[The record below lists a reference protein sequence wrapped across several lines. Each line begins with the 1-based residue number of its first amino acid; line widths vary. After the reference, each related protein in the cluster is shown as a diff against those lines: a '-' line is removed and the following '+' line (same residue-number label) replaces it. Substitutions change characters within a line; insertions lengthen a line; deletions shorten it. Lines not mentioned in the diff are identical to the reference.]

1 MVHGAGSAKWSF
13 DLMRP
18 HLEPHFSVWA
28 LDRRGRGHSGDGDGY
43 SLEREFEDV
52 EAVVREAGLPDAFL
66 FGHSYGGLVAAGAA
80 ARLGRLR
87 ALALYEPAMGD
98 ALADDAWIQR
108 YEASI
113 AAGDRSAAVR
123 TFMRDVG
130 GYSQEEI
137 DVMEETPVWRARLE
151 VAPTAVRELRA
162 LRGLTLGSVSLREI
176 TAPCLLLLGS
186 KSPEWARRSTDA
198 FAAAIPKPEV
208 RVLEGHG
215 HGANLTGPELVAA
228 ELERLVP
235 SVIESRSDRD
245 ASA

>member
-1 MVHGAGSAKWSF
+1 MTPGFSA
-13 DLMRP
+13 
-18 HLEPHFSVWA
+18 
-28 LDRRGRGHSGDGDGY
+28 
-43 SLEREFEDV
+43 
-52 EAVVREAGLPDAFL
+52 
-66 FGHSYGGLVAAGAA
+66 
-80 ARLGRLR
+80 
-87 ALALYEPAMGD
+87 
-98 ALADDAWIQR
+98 
-108 YEASI
+108 
-113 AAGDRSAAVR
+113 
-123 TFMRDVG
+123 T
-130 GYSQEEI
+130 
-137 DVMEETPVWRARLE
+137 VWRARLE